1 MQCPKLKDLCSSGGM
16 TRQCS
21 FYCSM
26 ARKKD
31 HRNGEIYKGSFFF
44 KLNIIQLG
52 KMKNDL
58 WGISEA

>member
-44 KLNIIQLG
+44 KLNII
-52 KMKNDL
+52 
-58 WGISEA
+58 